1 MFSSNEKLTR
11 LMRHVLKLHR
21 SHVDR
26 LIRDYDVYPGQPPL
40 LIRLSQQDGQSQREL
55 AAGMLVKP
63 ATLTV
68 MLGRME
74 KTGLVSRA
82 PDGRDQRVTRVYL
95 TGKGR
100 IAAEAVVRAIE
111 EVEARCFEGFLPEER
126 LLLRRFV
133 LQMHDNLSE
142 WKPV

>member
-82 PDGRDQRVTRVYL
+82 PDDRDQRVTRVYL
-95 TGKGR
+95 TDKGR
-100 IAAEAVVRAIE
+100 IAAEAVMRAIE
-111 EVEARCFEGFLPEER
+111 EVEARCFEGFLPEEL

-142 WKPV
+142 WKPE

>member
-40 LIRLSQQDGQSQREL
+40 LMRLSQQDGQSQREL

-82 PDGRDQRVTRVYL
+82 PDDRDQRVTRVYL
-95 TGKGR
+95 TDKGR
-100 IAAEAVVRAIE
+100 IAAEAVMRAIE

-142 WKPV
+142 WKPD

>member
-1 MFSSNEKLTR
+1 MFSSNEKPTR

-100 IAAEAVVRAIE
+100 IAAEAVMRAIE

-142 WKPV
+142 WKPD

>member
-1 MFSSNEKLTR
+1 LFSSNEKLTR

-40 LIRLSQQDGQSQREL
+40 LMRLSQQDGQSQREL

-100 IAAEAVVRAIE
+100 IAAEAVMRAID

-142 WKPV
+142 WKPD

>member
-1 MFSSNEKLTR
+1 
-11 LMRHVLKLHR
+11 MRHVLKLHR

-40 LIRLSQQDGQSQREL
+40 LMRLSQQDGQSQREL

-74 KTGLVSRA
+74 KTGLVSRV
-82 PDGRDQRVTRVYL
+82 PDDRDQRVTRVYL
-95 TGKGR
+95 TDKGR
-100 IAAEAVVRAIE
+100 IAAEAVMRAIE

-142 WKPV
+142 WKPD

>member
-40 LIRLSQQDGQSQREL
+40 LMRLSQQDGQSQREL

-74 KTGLVSRA
+74 KTGLVSRV
-82 PDGRDQRVTRVYL
+82 PDDRDQRVTRVYL
-95 TGKGR
+95 TDKGR
-100 IAAEAVVRAIE
+100 IAAEAVMRAIE

-142 WKPV
+142 WKPD

>member
-100 IAAEAVVRAIE
+100 IAAEAVMRAIE

-142 WKPV
+142 WKPD

>member
-82 PDGRDQRVTRVYL
+82 PDDRDQRVTRVYL

-100 IAAEAVVRAIE
+100 IAAEAVMRAIE

-142 WKPV
+142 WKPD